1 MFDASKPFQ
10 HPDTVH
16 ADDETLE
23 RDARAHLAKSPHLQV
38 IAELLAKLR
47 GGHFAWWS
55 PTFTRS
61 QWRAL
66 PRMQWL
72 AERPDLRQK
81 ITSRL
86 TGLPRKAARS
96 KTPEFQA
103 ALIDAVLDQGDISG
117 IEFEE
122 TFSPQDLVT
131 YGPAAEMW
139 QQFRERMPWGE
150 DNETNQTFVGW
161 LLKVL
166 LNEKSTLDPDML
178 RRPILTA
185 WDVRTAIDPH
195 VWQERIPTEVRA
207 MIDDARL
214 KREKSRPREPYT
226 ARHELQ
232 VVTPELIARHIPLGD
247 LLPVIHVAE
256 QLLFV
261 PQETAVAAESGSFRA
276 APISR
281 SMIGGPPSS
290 GTLTSSLPSPPSRTS
305 SVNGL
310 AAVSSTRP
318 LAIAR

>member
-1 MFDASKPFQ
+1 
-10 HPDTVH
+10 
-16 ADDETLE
+16 
-23 RDARAHLAKSPHLQV
+23 
-38 IAELLAKLR
+38 
-47 GGHFAWWS
+47 
-55 PTFTRS
+55 
-61 QWRAL
+61 
-66 PRMQWL
+66 MQWL
-72 AERPDLRQK
+72 SERPDLRQK

-103 ALIDAVLDQGDISG
+103 ALIDAVLDQGDVSG
-117 IEFEE
+117 TEFEE
-122 TFSPQDLVT
+122 SFAPEDLVL
-131 YGPAAEMW
+131 YGPVSEMW

-166 LNEKSTLDPDML
+166 LSEKSTLEPDML

-195 VWQERIPTEVRA
+195 VWQERIPSELRA

-214 KREKSRPREPYT
+214 KREKSRPREPYS

-232 VVTPELIARHIPLGD
+232 IVTPELIARHIPLGD
-247 LLPVIHVAE
+247 LLPVIHAAE
-256 QLLFV
+256 RSLFT
-261 PQETAVAAESGSFRA
+261 PQEIPAVAESGSFKA

-281 SMIGGPPSS
+281 SMIIGGPPSS

-318 LAIAR
+318 FAIAR